1 MIELKNNICVVTGAS
16 SNIGRNIALKLSK
29 SAKHIY
35 LIGRNVKSLEETND
49 LIQENSCEA
58 TIVPLDLNNHDLIDE
73 LGLSIYKRH
82 KKIDIFVSCAG
93 TIKNLSPVTSIKPN
107 DFNEIINLNLV
118 ANYRLLRSFHP
129 LFMAANKSRILI
141 ISKNISEMGMQYWG
155 SYNTAMM
162 GLNNL
167 VKTYA
172 NENKQSDLKINL
184 FEPPLLESNF
194 TNTTSPGIN
203 KKKLI
208 ELKPV
213 IDKILSY
220 LDENVIETGEVF
232 NFS

>member
-1 MIELKNNICVVTGAS
+1 MLNDKICVVTGAS
-16 SNIGRNIALKLSK
+16 SNIGKNVALRLSK
-29 SAKHIY
+29 IAKHIY
-35 LIGRNVKSLEETND
+35 LVGRNVTALEETND
-49 LIQENSCEA
+49 LILLNGCEA
-58 TIVPLDLNNHDLIDE
+58 TIVPLDLTSFDLIDE
-73 LGLSIYKRH
+73 LGHNIYKRH

-93 TIKNLSPVTSIKPN
+93 TIKNLSPVTSIKPS